1 MQPFLQKSFLH
12 LHECFTVNQY
22 VDLLWKQNKLITIK
36 LKNGE
41 KWQLQGDPLTD
52 SIGLVYAETV
62 GRLLDK
68 ELSLTHTV
76 LRRWRKGCY
85 MHWHRNRWEC
95 EYTVAIQIS
104 DSNWPIGFAQKKQE
118 GSNPAIMGLQEET
131 ALILTPL
138 QGDAV
143 IFNGAET
150 HHGRRALKEDACT
163 TLMLYYVEKDSF
175 LDTKDSRK
183 NYGDNYKTRVRPNG
197 NVWEIDA

>member
-1 MQPFLQKSFLH
+1 
-12 LHECFTVNQY
+12 
-22 VDLLWKQNKLITIK
+22 
-36 LKNGE
+36 
-41 KWQLQGDPLTD
+41 
-52 SIGLVYAETV
+52 
-62 GRLLDK
+62 
-68 ELSLTHTV
+68 
-76 LRRWRKGCY
+76 
-85 MHWHRNRWEC
+85 
-95 EYTVAIQIS
+95 
-104 DSNWPIGFAQKKQE
+104 
-118 GSNPAIMGLQEET
+118 MGLQEET

-150 HHGRRALKEDACT
+150 HHGRRGLKENACT

>member
-1 MQPFLQKSFLH
+1 MKPFLQRSFLH
-12 LHECFTVNQY
+12 LHECYTVNQY
-22 VDLLWKQNKLITIK
+22 VDLLWKQDKLIRIK

-62 GRLLDK
+62 GKILNK

-85 MHWHRNRWEC
+85 MSWHRNRWEC

-104 DSNWPIGFAQKKQE
+104 DNTWPIGFAQKKQE

-131 ALILTPL
+131 ALILTPQ

-143 IFNGAET
+143 IFNSAET
-150 HHGRRALKEDACT
+150 HHGRRPLKHNACT

-183 NYGDNYKTRVRPNG
+183 NYGDNYKTRIRPNG
-197 NVWEIDA
+197 HIWEINA

>member
-1 MQPFLQKSFLH
+1 MKPFLQKSFLH
-12 LHECFTVNQY
+12 LHECYTVNQY
-22 VDLLWKQNKLITIK
+22 VDLLWKQNKLIRIK

-52 SIGLVYAETV
+52 SIGLVYAEKV
-62 GRLLDK
+62 GKLIDK

-85 MHWHRNRWEC
+85 MDWHRNRWEC

-104 DSNWPIGFAQKKQE
+104 DNNWPIGFANKGQE

-150 HHGRRALKEDACT
+150 HHGRRGLKENACT